1 MATFVGFL
9 MLISRFIYSKETT
22 MKAVF
27 IVYGQSLTETVEQL
41 LTKLNIRG
49 FTRWTETQ
57 GRGSYLGEP
66 HYGTHAWPSKN
77 GSVLTIIDDHQV
89 ESLFDGLRHIN
100 EQAEEQGLSA
110 FAWSV
115 DRRL

>member
-1 MATFVGFL
+1 MV
-9 MLISRFIYSKETT
+9 LI

-27 IVYGQSLTETVEQL
+27 ITYGQSLTEPIEQL

-49 FTRWTETQ
+49 FTRWAETQ
-57 GRGSYLGEP
+57 GRGSYTGEP

-77 GSVLTIIDDHQV
+77 GSILALISDHQ
-89 ESLFDGLRHIN
+89 EDELFDGLKHVN

-110 FAWSV
+110 FAWAV